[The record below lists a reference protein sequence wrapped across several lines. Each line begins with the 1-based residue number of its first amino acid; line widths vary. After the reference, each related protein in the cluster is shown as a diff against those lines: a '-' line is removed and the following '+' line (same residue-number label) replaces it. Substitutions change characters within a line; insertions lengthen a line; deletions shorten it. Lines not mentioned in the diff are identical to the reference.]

1 MLSTLLKHRFRF
13 FLSNLPPVSR
23 NPAPKPSLTLI
34 EITHQHIGRRL
45 LEADGREG
53 EVDAVGVHRHAVP
66 AVAND
71 LALANLLQHH
81 VRAGV
86 PDRSELGAEGIA
98 QHHLSYVHVGHLS
111 RGFDDSVNKNEMG
124 QY

>member
-1 MLSTLLKHRFRF
+1 MDSD
-13 FLSNLPPVSR
+13 FLSNLTPTPETKTITKAISR
-23 NPAPKPSLTLI
+23 LS
-34 EITHQHIGRRL
+34 ITHQHIGRRL

-53 EVDAVGVHRHAVP
+53 EVNAVGVHRHAVP

-81 VRAGV
+81 VRAGIA
-86 PDRSELGAEGIA
+86 DRSELGAEGIA

-111 RGFDDSVNKNEMG
+111 RGFDDSVNKNEVG
-124 QY
+124 QD